1 MIFDCALCFT
11 FVLCFTYLYYEC
23 VLHICVMFCIVVA
36 IHRHL
41 DLSFLM
47 KNSQRDLF
55 SKGSGIAI
63 FWSRCVEKAP
73 QRRNQ

>member
-23 VLHICVMFCIVVA
+23 VLHICVMFCMFVLCFVLVGHRIVVA

-41 DLSFLM
+41 DLSFF
-47 KNSQRDLF
+47 D
-55 SKGSGIAI
+55 
-63 FWSRCVEKAP
+63 EKQP
-73 QRRNQ
+73 ERLVF